1 MDFAKLKDVS
11 SLSSSALS
19 PYTLVIDDL
28 EAFELMAP
36 STLDAIKFISITLQ
50 LINSPSSPLSNCI
63 RLVSYGRQDS
73 TVASPDL
80 NNSITTVDL
89 SLTEYLRC
97 RATTIAEIH
106 PLATG
111 YSLDVHGLIRITSR
125 YNYSTSNTTD
135 TLQPKPSST
144 TASANT
150 SQYDR
155 QPTASALNPTRGFL
169 SQRTLIYKA
178 LDTGVKCSEVRL
190 NHTKA

>member
-1 MDFAKLKDVS
+1 MDFTKLKEVS
-11 SLSSSALS
+11 STTSTPS

-28 EAFELMAP
+28 EAFELMAT

-50 LINSPSSPLSNCI
+50 LINSPSSPSSHCT

-80 NNSITTVDL
+80 SSSTSVEDL
-89 SLTEYLRC
+89 SLTEYLRY

-125 YNYSTSNTTD
+125 YNYLTSSTTD

-144 TASANT
+144 
-150 SQYDR
+150 
-155 QPTASALNPTRGFL
+155 PTAAGPTATRGFL